1 LNYPE
6 NIEEKLGFESIRA
19 KLKSYCLSELGKEL
33 VDQMH
38 FSNQIDAIK
47 LWLAQTDEFKS
58 LMLEDKEF
66 PVDNYHDLRPMLL
79 RLKPEG
85 MFPETSEVVRLR
97 KSLQTMKAINRWF
110 TGELKDKY
118 PQLTK
123 LAASFQIFP
132 YLFERIDRII
142 TSNGRIKD
150 NATPELAEIRRFL
163 EREKGRVSKQMNA
176 ILKDALKNGYTDE
189 DSQVVIRDGRL
200 MLPVKSSFR
209 RKIKGIIHDES
220 ASGKTV
226 YIEPQPIIEINNEIR
241 DAEYRENREIIKI
254 LKELAD
260 DLRPYIPELI
270 SFYDKLAIFDF
281 IRAKATL
288 AQSMEAIK
296 IPIDK
301 QPGMTYRK
309 AVNPLLQ
316 MAFKGT
322 QRKVIANDFLLDET
336 QRILLIS
343 GPNAGGK
350 SVAMKTAG
358 ILQYML
364 QCGLLIPVA
373 QDSSAGIFKQIHIDI
388 GDDQSIDNDLS
399 TYSSHLM
406 HMKHMLKKADAE
418 TLILVDEFGS
428 GTEPLIGGAIAEA
441 VLEKFRQ
448 TGLFGVITTHYSN
461 LKHYAAN
468 SDGLINGAMLF
479 DSAKI
484 EPVYKLE
491 IGKPGSSFAI
501 EISHKAGLPVDV
513 IEDARKRAGTDHANF
528 DKHLREIMRDKKY
541 YEEKRAQIKKHEKE
555 LERVLS
561 QQSNELDKTKKIRD
575 EVIAE
580 AKKEAESLLNNS
592 NKIIEK
598 TIREIRE
605 SQADKEKTKLLRET
619 LEKEKNAI
627 KGDSKKESRIEKRIK
642 GLKNVSRRHQVDIS
656 KEEEEN
662 KQVATLQ
669 IGDSVKI
676 KGQETIGEVVELND
690 KNAVVAFGSF
700 MTSVSRDKL
709 DRTSKKARKKQQ
721 RNADTATSKLLQKQQ
736 AFKPGIDLR
745 GKYVDEALQIVT
757 DYIDEAI
764 MLNVTEVKI
773 LHGKG
778 NGILRKAIREYLST
792 IPEITSLKDE
802 HIEFGGAGITVVQ
815 FK

>member
-1 LNYPE
+1 MNYPE
-6 NIEEKLGFESIRA
+6 NIEEKLGFDSIRA
-19 KLKSYCLSELGKEL
+19 KLKNYCLSELGKEL
-33 VDQMH
+33 VDQMR
-38 FSNQIDAIK
+38 FSNQIGAIK
-47 LWLAQTDEFKS
+47 VWLAQTDEFKS

-110 TGELKDKY
+110 SGELKDKY
-118 PQLTK
+118 PQLSK

-189 DSQVVIRDGRL
+189 ESQVVIRDGRL

-270 SFYDKLAIFDF
+270 LFYDKLAIFDF

-296 IPIDK
+296 IPIDN

-322 QRKVIANDFLLDET
+322 QRKVIANDFLLDKT

-364 QCGLLIPVA
+364 QSGLLIPVA

-541 YEEKRAQIKKHEKE
+541 YEEKRAQIKKQEKE

-642 GLKNVSRRHQVDIS
+642 VLKNVSHRHQVDIS
-656 KEEEEN
+656 KEEEEI

-676 KGQETIGEVVELND
+676 KGQETIGEIVELND

-709 DRTSKKARKKQQ
+709 DRTSNKARKKQQ

-736 AFKPGIDLR
+736 AFKPGIDIR
-745 GKYVDEALQIVT
+745 GKYVDEALQIIT

-764 MLNVTEVKI
+764 MLNVNEVKI

-778 NGILRKAIREYLST
+778 NGILRKAIREYLNA
-792 IPEITSLKDE
+792 IPEIASLKDE